1 VKGDGF
7 AIDAVIIAADDG
19 FRIVRQTQGDKV
31 TYVVEIPK
39 GFDALG
45 CERWE
50 DVSAEGKVV
59 KAMRDF
65 IIRAAVKGEASA
77 KNQ

>member
-1 VKGDGF
+1 MS
-7 AIDAVIIAADDG
+7 IEAVIVAGDDK
-19 FRIVRQTQGDKV
+19 FRIVRQTEGTKV
-31 TYVVEIPK
+31 TYVLEVPK

-65 IIRAAVKGEASA
+65 IIRAALKQEQNHAE
-77 KNQ
+77 NQ